1 MFESAEQFDQWFNLD
16 IDDNNEKNK
25 LISQLHKILRPF
37 MLRRLKAD
45 VEKSLL
51 PKHETILFTGMSK
64 MQKDLYR
71 NILIRDID
79 AIQGNSG
86 NRNSILNVAMQ
97 LRKCAGHPYLFP
109 GVEDR
114 TLPPLG
120 KPMCSGRVPA
130 PSGLL
135 TRSYNRRASG
145 NELW

>member
-1 MFESAEQFDQWFNLD
+1 
-16 IDDNNEKNK
+16 
-25 LISQLHKILRPF
+25 

-64 MQKDLYR
+64 MQKELYR
-71 NILIRDID
+71 NILIRDIG
-79 AIQGNSG
+79 AIKGSSG
-86 NRNSILNVAMQ
+86 NRTAILNIVMQ

-120 KPMCSGRVPA
+120 KF
-130 PSGLL
+130 
-135 TRSYNRRASG
+135 
-145 NELW
+145 ELWLLSLGCLRVSNVERCWST